1 MQRLL
6 LLLLLLPSLRCTS
19 QEGPVP
25 PAADSASQ
33 PVMQASFRREGT
45 TLSYG
50 MPDLGLVFKQQKPA
64 KLLLGKTNGGRDVEA
79 WFFPGLSDRR
89 ALVIGGMHG
98 SELSSTEMAHALIRE
113 LIREQPYYSVM
124 VIPSLF
130 PDNAAAALR
139 SPGEMGSVMN
149 IGRYSHPSA
158 VDPNRQMP
166 SPGRAFDPMRR
177 TDHLGR
183 PIEKENCLLLEL
195 IQYFQPSRIANL
207 HAIRNTGL
215 GGIYADPRTDHRG
228 FALGYDSDSSLA
240 IEMARLV
247 HEQGGNVGGNMLEKR
262 PNALYYKDPTPAPR
276 GQLQKRNMTGS
287 ALNAHRGSGVSM
299 GTWGTTAIQNELDET
314 LNREAMRVITVE
326 FPGSRR
332 SIDYPSPQQ
341 RAYVKRQIV
350 LFARA
355 IHVVFLG
362 NFFTE
367 DILPVG
373 I

>member
-6 LLLLLLPSLRCTS
+6 LLLLLLPFLRCTS
-19 QEGPVP
+19 QEGSARS
-25 PAADSASQ
+25 AADSVSP
-33 PVMQASFRREGT
+33 PVMQASFRSEEKAF
-45 TLSYG
+45 SYG
-50 MPDLGLVFKQQKPA
+50 MPGLGLVLKQQKPS

-79 WFFPGLSDRR
+79 WFFPGTSDRR

-98 SELSSTEMAHALIRE
+98 SELSSTEMAYALIRE

-130 PDNAAAALR
+130 PDNAAAAM
-139 SPGEMGSVMN
+139 SAPGEMGSVLN
-149 IGRYSHPSA
+149 IGRYSRPSA

-166 SPGRAFDPMRR
+166 SPGRAFDPVRR

-183 PIEKENCLLLEL
+183 PIERENCMLLEL

-228 FALGYDSDSSLA
+228 RALGYDSDSSLA

-276 GQLQKRNMTGS
+276 GQFQKRNMTGS
-287 ALNAHRGSGVSM
+287 ALNANRGSGVSM
-299 GTWGTTAIQNELDET
+299 GTWGTTAIQDERDES

-326 FPGSRR
+326 FPGARR
-332 SIDYPSPQQ
+332 SVDYSSPQQ
-341 RAYVKRQIV
+341 RAMIKSQIL

-362 NFFTE
+362 NYFTE